1 MNPLDLIKQ
10 KLMTKPSLNQ
20 IEPVMIS
27 IKGKKDRGENEQQQK
42 TVIIDDVDANYDFE
56 GFKKKLED
64 NKLSKVKIK
73 PALELIEE
81 KQIVEPIIQVTNL
94 KEPKKVKKLEK
105 KKLTLLEEEPL
116 EIVDLDV
123 LPKK

>member
-42 TVIIDDVDANYDFE
+42 TVIIDDVDA
-56 GFKKKLED
+56 L
-64 NKLSKVKIK
+64 LIVRPLQCVKR
-73 PALELIEE
+73 
-81 KQIVEPIIQVTNL
+81 
-94 KEPKKVKKLEK
+94 
-105 KKLTLLEEEPL
+105 
-116 EIVDLDV
+116 
-123 LPKK
+123 

>member
-27 IKGKKDRGENEQQQK
+27 IKSNKDMSEKEEPTK
-42 TVIIDDVDANYDFE
+42 TVIIDEVDKSYDFE
-56 GFKKKLED
+56 GFIKKLQD

-73 PALELIEE
+73 PSLELIEE
-81 KQIVEPIIQVTNL
+81 KKNSRTNY
-94 KEPKKVKKLEK
+94 
-105 KKLTLLEEEPL
+105 TSY
-116 EIVDLDV
+116 
-123 LPKK
+123 